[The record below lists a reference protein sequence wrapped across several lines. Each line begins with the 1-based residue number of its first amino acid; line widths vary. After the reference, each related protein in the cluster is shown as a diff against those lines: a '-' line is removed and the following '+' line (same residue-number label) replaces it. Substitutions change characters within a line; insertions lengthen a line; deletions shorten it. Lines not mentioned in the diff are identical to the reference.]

1 MYCRFKSI
9 RGSLHEVRNSDYLLY
24 ESWYFSEHFLQTLQE
39 ISNDHS
45 QSAAKNGYE
54 AIDFINA
61 LVQSS
66 RDSHEHETHLHGGVG
81 DVDIKNE
88 ENQNQHVFNGK
99 SVFILQ
105 CKLFQSEA

>member
-1 MYCRFKSI
+1 MRS
-9 RGSLHEVRNSDYLLY
+9 SLLLH
-24 ESWYFSEHFLQTLQE
+24 FSGNFLQTLQE

-45 QSAAKNGYE
+45 QSAAKNGFE

-61 LVQSS
+61 FVQSS
-66 RDSHEHETHLHGGVG
+66 RDSHGHETHHHGGVG

-99 SVFILQ
+99 SMVILQ
-105 CKLFQSEA
+105 LKLIRFEA

>member
-1 MYCRFKSI
+1 MRSSI
-9 RGSLHEVRNSDYLLY
+9 LLH
-24 ESWYFSEHFLQTLQE
+24 FSEHFLQTLQE

-66 RDSHEHETHLHGGVG
+66 RESHEHETHHHGGIG

-99 SVFILQ
+99 SVIIFQL
-105 CKLFQSEA
+105 KLIKFEA

>member
-1 MYCRFKSI
+1 MI
-9 RGSLHEVRNSDYLLY
+9 RRRPDHTKIWFYIVLH
-24 ESWYFSEHFLQTLQE
+24 FSEHFLQTLQE

-61 LVQSS
+61 LVQNS
-66 RDSHEHETHLHGGVG
+66 RDSHGHHHGGVG

-105 CKLFQSEA
+105 WKLLKFEA

>member
-1 MYCRFKSI
+1 M
-9 RGSLHEVRNSDYLLY
+9 N
-24 ESWYFSEHFLQTLQE
+24 FSGHFLQTLQD

-45 QSAAKNGYE
+45 QSAAQNGYE

-66 RDSHEHETHLHGGVG
+66 RDSHEHESHHHGGVG

-88 ENQNQHVFNGK
+88 ENQNQHVFD
-99 SVFILQ
+99 SESFFILNLGTIGH
-105 CKLFQSEA
+105 KV